1 MAQTTMAHAAMA
13 YAAMAYAA
21 MAYMPLWSIPNWRK
35 SSMAQVQYGAFQ
47 HAAVLPLFEYETQ
60 TEHKKTDSDFF
71 IV

>member
-1 MAQTTMAHAAMA
+1 MTHAAMA
-13 YAAMAYAA
+13 YAAMASL
-21 MAYMPLWSIPNWRK
+21 LWSIPDWRK

-71 IV
+71 IVTTSEFSVY